1 MTIKSG
7 QTTLV
12 STHIPHGDAVEL
24 PYSRSIWG
32 RARGVLV
39 PGTWRLKI
47 KFCLVFLSL
56 EALTAQTLICRLAVP
71 LGAMNF
77 NYAELREP

>member
-1 MTIKSG
+1 MAGWCVFLIVCVFFRKTKQAKTVQSANSEIFSNMNTSMTIKSG

-32 RARGVLV
+32 RARGQ
-39 PGTWRLKI
+39 
-47 KFCLVFLSL
+47 C
-56 EALTAQTLICRLAVP
+56 
-71 LGAMNF
+71 
-77 NYAELREP
+77 